1 MEIRSWAKRQL
12 IIHRE
17 KGAPLAEAPFLC
29 DDCFVNL
36 KMLFL
41 KESNYLSKK
50 TNPETLQI

>member
-1 MEIRSWAKRQL
+1 MS
-12 IIHRE
+12 
-17 KGAPLAEAPFLC
+17 GSPFLC